1 MNIQIENALGQAIQA
16 FQRGDNIVAENG
28 LKRLLQVYPKNFP
41 ALQILGLICAAQE
54 RHDEACNYFKKAVK
68 IDSND
73 GVLQYNLAKSL
84 SMMGK
89 NHDALPH
96 HDKATRVQSNNFEAW
111 LNYAKSLIALDRI
124 SDALEKL
131 DKVLELKPD
140 FIEVWGNRGLLLH
153 GQKRY
158 AEAVESYEK
167 VLAFS
172 PDSAE
177 TLSNLG
183 LSLAGLG
190 AYPRALEAYKRAV
203 FLKSDYAE
211 AYFNMALLLAEIKK
225 VPEAIEAFRQA
236 LILLPENPDVHHN
249 FGQLLLA
256 NFNFIDGWKEYVW
269 RFKSSSSNSPPLE
282 TNKILWDG
290 RPRDNRLY
298 IWAEQGIGDQVLH
311 ASILRE
317 LENYPQKIV
326 VALNKKLIPIF
337 RRSFPNLT
345 FIDGAQTISQN
356 DYDEHIPLGGLGQI
370 FRKNIDE
377 FKESKIPYLVAD
389 DALISKIKAKA
400 IFLRNTQPICGL
412 SWGSINPEFGA
423 AKTVTLGEFFP
434 ILNKNI
440 KTVNLQYGNVAADIH
455 VFEELYRQPINIVDG
470 IDLFDDIDGLA
481 ALIQVCDFV
490 VTTSNTTAHIAGALG
505 KETFLLAPYSV
516 GKFWYWH
523 DLNGLSLWYPT
534 IKVFQQTSQGSW
546 REPIEMIAEHI
557 GGKFE

>member
-1 MNIQIENALGQAIQA
+1 MNIQIENALGQAIHA
-16 FQRGDNIVAENG
+16 FQRGDNIVAENS

-54 RHDEACNYFKKAVK
+54 RHEEACNYFKKAVK

-84 SMMGK
+84 LMMGK
-89 NHDALPH
+89 NYDALPH
-96 HDKATRVQSNNFEAW
+96 HDKATRVQPNNYEAW
-111 LNYAKSLIALDRI
+111 LNYAKSLIALGRI

-140 FIEVWGNRGLLLH
+140 FIEVWANRGLLLH
-153 GQKRY
+153 GLKRY
-158 AEAVESYEK
+158 AEAVESYER
-167 VLAFS
+167 VLSFN

-177 TLSNLG
+177 ALSNLG
-183 LSLAGLG
+183 LALAGLR
-190 AYPRALEAYKRAV
+190 AYPRALESYKKAV
-203 FLKSDYAE
+203 ILKSDYAD
-211 AYFNMALLLAEIKK
+211 AYFNMALLLAEIKN

-236 LILLPENPDVHHN
+236 LILLPDNPDVHHN

-256 NFNFIDGWKEYVW
+256 NFNFIDGWSEYGW
-269 RFKSSSSNSPPLE
+269 RFKSRSSNSSPLE

-290 RPRDNRLY
+290 RPRDNRLF
-298 IWAEQGIGDQVLH
+298 IWAEQGIGDQILH
-311 ASILRE
+311 ASMLRE
-317 LENYPQKIV
+317 MENYPQKVV

-337 RRSFPNLT
+337 RRSFPKFT
-345 FIDGAQTISQN
+345 FIDGAQKISPN
-356 DYDEHIPLGGLGQI
+356 DYDEHIPLGGLGQF

-377 FKESKIPYLVAD
+377 FKGVKIPYLVAD
-389 DALISKIKAKA
+389 EALVSDIKARI
-400 IFLRNTQPICGL
+400 IFLGNTLPICGL
-412 SWGSINPEFGA
+412 SWGSINPEFGS

-434 ILNKNI
+434 IINKNI
-440 KTVNLQYGNVAADIH
+440 KTINLQYGNVAAEIH
-455 VFEELYRQPINIVDG
+455 AFQELYGRPINKVNG

-481 ALIQVCDFV
+481 AIIQTCDFV

-505 KETFLLAPYSV
+505 KETFLLVPYSV

-523 DLNGLSLWYPT
+523 DLNGASLWYPT
-534 IKVFQQTSQGSW
+534 IKIFQQTSQGGW
-546 REPIEMIAEHI
+546 REPIESIAECI